1 MKEEE
6 DLFGAFDFGDEDL
19 KQPKPEDKELNEI
32 KDKNEDIDE
41 GEDDDDDEEDNSN
54 DKNSSEDNE
63 KEEQDESLNLDD
75 DNIFET
81 YGDDVNPN
89 LVRHY
94 EAIKDRLLLDE
105 DFKFDGKNIDEA
117 YEQDNKN
124 RNQAI
129 AQNLIEKLPEK
140 AKSILSYV
148 LKTNEDI
155 SSETFDK
162 ILDLSKEQIS
172 FDFETDDDEKNIE
185 SAKKFL
191 TSLYKEKGLK
201 DRVIKS
207 MLEDLEDEDK
217 LIKEAKEEKEIKD
230 NEIAKR
236 KQEILDAEIEEKEKV
251 KEKIKVFKTS
261 IEKELE
267 NLNYNKE
274 KVKQIKDTIFTID
287 EKTGQSKAITILQ
300 KIWSKPKSL
309 IVLSE
314 LLNDYDEKN
323 EEFKLER
330 LENKIKS
337 DKTKDIKMALE
348 EKLTSNS
355 FKTNSQSRK
364 NTTNVNW
371 DEIEIA

>member
-1 MKEEE
+1 MEEKE

-32 KDKNEDIDE
+32 KDNKNEDIDE
-41 GEDDDDDEEDNSN
+41 EDDEEEDNSN
-54 DKNSSEDNE
+54 DKDSSEDNE

-94 EAIKDRLLLDE
+94 EVIKDRLLLDE

-217 LIKEAKEEKEIKD
+217 LISEAKEEKEIKD
-230 NEIAKR
+230 SEIAKR
-236 KQEILDAEIEEKEKV
+236 KQEILDAEVEEKEKV
-251 KEKIKVFKTS
+251 KEKVKIFKTS
-261 IEKELE
+261 VEKELE
-267 NLNYNKE
+267 SLNYNKE

-309 IVLSE
+309 ILLSE

-348 EKLTSNS
+348 EKLTNTS

>member
-32 KDKNEDIDE
+32 KDNKNEDIDE
-41 GEDDDDDEEDNSN
+41 EDDEEEDNSN
-54 DKNSSEDNE
+54 DKDSSEDNE

-75 DNIFET
+75 DNIFEI
-81 YGDDVNPN
+81 YGEDVNPII
-89 LVRHY
+89 VRHY

-217 LIKEAKEEKEIKD
+217 LISEAKEEKEIKD
-230 NEIAKR
+230 SEIAKR
-236 KQEILDAEIEEKEKV
+236 KQEILDAQIEEQEKV
-251 KEKIKVFKTS
+251 KEKVKIFKTS
-261 IEKELE
+261 VEKELE

-274 KVKQIKDTIFTID
+274 KVQQIKDTIFTID